1 MKIPLIFDRVHK
13 LTSYSSLIIR
23 SSLIQKK
30 VPKCSTSC
38 FRISLLHSGRKAK
51 SLDDKEDLWV
61 PLYRLHSIVIIQVIS
76 RFKLILTGLLIF
88 GCPVAIY
95 KCLHDQFSSSSVYK
109 LLGCATFSLCGLI
122 IFSWFSTKIAGVVS
136 IHKVSGLIRIGHLT
150 FLGRRQNTI
159 FNTDQ
164 IIPPSDLGD
173 APERNNFVRIGIT
186 EADFDS
192 TKNSVIK
199 HNFIFSKVWSE
210 ILDRKKFEQIF
221 GFTW

>member
-1 MKIPLIFDRVHK
+1 RFYSCDLLHVRSVRFISKCKKISIIKKQCIIFDLFKMKIPLIFDRVHK

-122 IFSWFSTKIAGVVS
+122 IFSWFSTKIAGV
-136 IHKVSGLIRIGHLT
+136 
-150 FLGRRQNTI
+150 
-159 FNTDQ
+159 
-164 IIPPSDLGD
+164 
-173 APERNNFVRIGIT
+173 APGN
-186 EADFDS
+186 
-192 TKNSVIK
+192 
-199 HNFIFSKVWSE
+199 
-210 ILDRKKFEQIF
+210 
-221 GFTW
+221 